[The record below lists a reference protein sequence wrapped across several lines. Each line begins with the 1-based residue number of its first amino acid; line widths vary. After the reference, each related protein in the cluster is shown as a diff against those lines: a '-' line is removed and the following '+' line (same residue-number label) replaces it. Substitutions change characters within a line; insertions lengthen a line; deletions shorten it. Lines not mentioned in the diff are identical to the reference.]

1 MGLGGSRP
9 SRVYTAADVPRRNPS
24 VTIKIAEL
32 DKEIAACFPVMRELR
47 LHLCEEEF
55 VERVRRQNQSGYLL
69 AFLEDE
75 GRVFTTAGYRY
86 NENLAWGRHMYVD
99 DLVTLPKGRSRGY
112 GKKMLDW
119 LIEQSRARDCNE
131 FHLDSGVQRFG
142 AHRFYLTHRM
152 DITSHHFALRLKA

>member
-9 SRVYTAADVPRRNPS
+9 SRVFTAAQAPRSKPP

-32 DKEIAACFPVMRELR
+32 DSEIAACFPVMRELR
-47 LHLCEEEF
+47 PHLREEEF
-55 VERVRRQNQSGYLL
+55 VARVRRQNETGYLL
-69 AFLEDE
+69 SFLEDE

-99 DLVTLPKGRSRGY
+99 DLVTLAEGRSRGY

-119 LIEQSRARDCNE
+119 LIAESRARDCDE

-142 AHRFYLTHRM
+142 AHRFYLTQRM
-152 DITSHHFALRLKA
+152 DITSHHFALRLKT